1 MTDLVSGSI
10 ESLRGFHAELQ
21 QLVAVIPARDA
32 QVRPYPDAWSI
43 VEIIG
48 HLGDAERVMR
58 ERIQL
63 LCAHDAPTILPFD
76 QDAAVRTNHYQHQD
90 MNALLGTLVYERQ
103 QTLAL
108 VVGLQS
114 ADFSRTGWHSEVG
127 LMRVDM
133 MLEYLA
139 KHDYS
144 HYRHIHVILR
154 HIAKNS
160 PSLEDKGSPLHA

>member
-1 MTDLVSGSI
+1 MTDLVSVSI

-21 QLVAVIPARDA
+21 QLVADIPARDA
-32 QVRPYPDAWSI
+32 QMRPYSDAWSI

-48 HLGDAERVMR
+48 HLGDAERVLR

-63 LCAHDAPTILPFD
+63 LCAHDAPTINPFD
-76 QDAAVRTNHYQHQD
+76 QDAAVRTHQYQLQD
-90 MNALLGTLVYERQ
+90 MQVLLDTVVCERQ

-108 VVGLQS
+108 VAGLQR
-114 ADFSRTGWHSEVG
+114 ADFSRTGWHCEVG

-144 HYRHIHVILR
+144 HYRHIHEILR